1 MAEQH
6 EPLNALGVTVM
17 KWALGAAWMC
27 IVAAFTWMWAT
38 DRAVRGLIQSTKEY
52 REQREKDELLQ
63 RHERE
68 QKEQKEQDERREFRD
83 KITASIERLGQ
94 RVGPLELEQA
104 RQQGRE
110 EAQRQGPR

>member
-1 MAEQH
+1 
-6 EPLNALGVTVM
+6 
-17 KWALGAAWMC
+17 
-27 IVAAFTWMWAT
+27 
-38 DRAVRGLIQSTKEY
+38 VRGLIQSTKEY

-63 RHERE
+63 RQERE
-68 QKEQKEQDERREFRD
+68 KKEQKEQDERREFRD